1 MKNSYLSL
9 IALFA
14 FANMQAQ
21 DVIVKKDGS
30 TIISKVQEIN
40 EDNIKYKKFTNL
52 NGPTYTISISDVMT
66 INYENG
72 EKDTFGAAAS
82 NNTSNNAEQ
91 INASVLKAWKD
102 RPLPTYDGESKDKT
116 TSIFYCVL
124 RPTDDSSIA
133 DPNVEL
139 SFKGSPRHHNSWDNI
154 IASNITVVVKNKS
167 KNTVYLD
174 LANSFLVRGEYS
186 EPYYIPMA
194 NSSTKGTHSGVGVSF
209 GTPGLGVS
217 VGQGTSNYNTSTVY
231 SQRVLAIPP
240 LSSKELEA
248 KTIIPIEGNEYGDK
262 LIMKRIRRH
271 RYEGHR
277 APHINYDNLPTT
289 VGESKQYQENDI
301 PLNISTLLTYS
312 DKEDI
317 SNPRTLNTKFFIRQI
332 TGMPKFKGAFFE
344 AMPKY
349 FSSQQLSD
357 IFILLWH
364 DEKEKTE

>member
-14 FANMQAQ
+14 FVNMQAQ

-102 RPLPTYDGESKDKT
+102 RPLPTYDGESKDKMPH
-116 TSIFYCVL
+116 ILYCVL
-124 RPTDDSSIA
+124 RPKDDSSIA
-133 DPNVEL
+133 DSNVEL
-139 SFKGSPRHHNSWDNI
+139 SFKGSTLEYERWGYI
-154 IASNITVVVKNKS
+154 IGSKLTVIVKNKS
-167 KNTVYLD
+167 KNTIYVD
-174 LANSFLVRGEYS
+174 LANTFIVRGDYS
-186 EPYYIPMA
+186 EPYYVPKA
-194 NSSTKGTHSGVGVSF
+194 NSTTEGTNSGAGVSF
-209 GTPGLGVS
+209 GALGLGVN
-217 VGQGTSNYNTSTVY
+217 VGQGTSQYNTSTIF
-231 SQRVLAIPP
+231 SQRILAVPP
-240 LSSKELEA
+240 LSSKELES
-248 KTIIPIEGNEYGDK
+248 KIIIPTEGNEYGDK
-262 LIMKRIRRH
+262 LTMKRIRRH
-271 RYEGHR
+271 RSSPGQRE
-277 APHINYDNLPTT
+277 PHIYYDNLPTT

-301 PLNISTLLTYS
+301 PLKISTLLTYS
-312 DKEDI
+312 EKEDA
-317 SNPRTLNTKFFIRQI
+317 SNPNTLNTNFYIRQM
-332 TGMPKFKGAFFE
+332 TGMPNHKGVFFE

-364 DEKEKTE
+364 DDKD